1 MRITYQTLAMGCAS
15 LLVLG
20 CVEKADPT
28 DTTSESAETTETA
41 AEPTTAG
48 TQNETSASATDTEP
62 PSSDTDTTNSTE
74 PPSSDTDTTSEPGAT
89 DPAETESATEPASS
103 ESDTDSETDTDTGM
117 AFPEE
122 CVEVDPDVTATFSV
136 DIDWPEASND
146 FHFID
151 VTCTIDAMTED
162 AGSFEHAL
170 TCDDAGTPRPL
181 TLKVAESAVGPVVWA
196 EGEAVRLSTSR
207 HLDDEFAQ
215 HQRSVRMW
223 AADEALLMVGYEGH
237 ADSAPEF
244 APLTFAVQFPCGEE
258 NIDGEPGLPFELVFG
273 LAGASVAVA
282 HGQRGVLPI
291 DGSAAFAV
299 DVGEATTNYC
309 CHYTREYHALIR
321 RVAPL

>member
-1 MRITYQTLAMGCAS
+1 MGCAS

-181 TLKVAESAVGPVVWA
+181 VLRAELPTGGAVTWTAGDS
-196 EGEAVRLSTSR
+196 VRLKSR
-207 HLDDEFAQ
+207 RIVEPDFGIDGH
-215 HQRSVRMW
+215 SVWMW
-223 AADEALLMVGYEGH
+223 AADETPLLMARRGGE
-237 ADSAPEF
+237 DSEPDLSPIAYTAE
-244 APLTFAVQFPCGEE
+244 FPCGEE
-258 NIDGEPGLPFELVFG
+258 NSDSGVPGAPFAIRFELGAEAVTIVHGRRDALKIDDSTVFAID
-273 LAGASVAVA
+273 LA
-282 HGQRGVLPI
+282 
-291 DGSAAFAV
+291 
-299 DVGEATTNYC
+299 EATMNYC
-309 CHYTREYHALIR
+309 CHFGRIYGFLIQ
-321 RVAPL
+321 RVTPQ

>member
-1 MRITYQTLAMGCAS
+1 VGGTGFADGGGMPRINRLAYVACVS
-15 LLVLG
+15 LLTVA
-20 CVEKADPT
+20 CVEKGGSEDT
-28 DTTSESAETTETA
+28 DETGTSGTSGTSGTT
-41 AEPTTAG
+41 AEPTSG
-48 TQNETSASATDTEP
+48 TGDEV
-62 PSSDTDTTNSTE
+62 
-74 PPSSDTDTTSEPGAT
+74 
-89 DPAETESATEPASS
+89 PAACEA
-103 ESDTDSETDTDTGM
+103 
-117 AFPEE
+117 
-122 CVEVDPDVTATFSV
+122 VDPEVSAAFSV
-136 DIDWPEASND
+136 AVGDWPEQTDEWHAL
-146 FHFID
+146 D
-151 VTCTIDAMTED
+151 VMCTIDAMSVED
-162 AGSFEHAL
+162 GEVVHAL